1 MSKYLGQAKC
11 KKTLFGILI
20 NSSFNVVAKLGQFTC
35 LTIFQECKDLQR
47 SFSWNKAIHW
57 QTQREE
63 KHTVWKPRK
72 KFNDF
77 LPIGSSGGKGLS
89 VSKWRVWH
97 TAAARARGE
106 IEEIESIS
114 RPGLLLILKCRL
126 WWWKWLTVTL
136 PPAFPL
142 LPPSG
147 KTESPTSHNK
157 QSNPS
162 FWGHQLWI

>member
-1 MSKYLGQAKC
+1 MLLQNWVNLLVWQSSKNARTCKGAFPETRLFTGKHSARKSTLCGNRAK
-11 KKTLFGILI
+11 
-20 NSSFNVVAKLGQFTC
+20 SSMTSCQLAVLVAK
-35 LTIFQECKDLQR
+35 
-47 SFSWNKAIHW
+47 
-57 QTQREE
+57 
-63 KHTVWKPRK
+63 V
-72 KFNDF
+72 
-77 LPIGSSGGKGLS
+77 LS